1 MTSPR
6 NSDLRPIVIM
16 GPTASGKTELAL
28 ETARECGG
36 EVISADSRQ
45 VYRFLRAG
53 TAKPDGQWRDTEHGS
68 VYFVKDIPCHLV
80 DFLDPQSSYDTMS
93 FITQAKKLA
102 ADITARGHVPIFAG
116 GTGMYIQAYWNGLD
130 ELPEASPEIRA
141 RLHREIA
148 REGNEAVYRRLE
160 LIDPAAA
167 AKIPAGN
174 THRLIRALEVHEL
187 TGRPISE
194 LWTKG
199 YYGILPTHE
208 ADFLIIEWD
217 KDVLRAR
224 IHERTKQILEPML
237 SETAALLEQGY
248 PADCPA
254 LKSLGYPQA
263 LDCIN
268 GGMTRPD
275 AIHKITSITQAY
287 AKRQMTWLRR
297 YQNVPRLRF
306 AKPEDWDP
314 ARHALRFRQ
323 DREHRAELDTAQ
335 EHS

>member
-6 NSDLRPIVIM
+6 NPDLRPIVIM

-45 VYRFLRAG
+45 VYRLLSAG
-53 TAKPDGQWRDTEHGS
+53 TAKPPGQWRDTPYGP
-68 VYFVKDIPCHLV
+68 VYFVRDIACHLV
-80 DFLDPQSSYDTMS
+80 DFLDPQSSYDTMT
-93 FITQAKKLA
+93 FIAQAKKLA
-102 ADITARGHVPIFAG
+102 QDITARGKTPIFAG

-130 ELPEASPEIRA
+130 DLPEASPEIRE
-141 RLHREIA
+141 RLHREILTSGNATVHA
-148 REGNEAVYRRLE
+148 RLASV
-160 LIDPAAA
+160 DPAAA

-174 THRLIRALEVHEL
+174 TQRLIRALEVHEL
-187 TGRPISE
+187 TGRPISAI
-194 LWTKG
+194 WTRG
-199 YYGILPTHE
+199 YYGVLPTHE
-208 ADFLIIEWD
+208 ADFLVIEWD
-217 KDVLRAR
+217 KEILHAR
-224 IHERTKQILEPML
+224 IHGRTKQIFEPML
-237 SETAALLEQGY
+237 EETAALLNSGC

-268 GGMTRPD
+268 NGASRPD
-275 AIHKITSITQAY
+275 AIHKITSLTQSY

-297 YQNVPRLRF
+297 YQNVPRIRL

-314 ARHALRFRQ
+314 ARLAAKIR
-323 DREHRAELDTAQ
+323 DNRENRAE
-335 EHS
+335 HSVSLF